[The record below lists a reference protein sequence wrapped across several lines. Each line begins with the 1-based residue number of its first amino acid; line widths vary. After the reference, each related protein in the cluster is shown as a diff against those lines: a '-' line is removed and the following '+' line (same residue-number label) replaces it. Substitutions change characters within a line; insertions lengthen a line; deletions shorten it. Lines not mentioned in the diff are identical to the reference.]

1 MIAVDICFNN
11 SDRIPTIWET
21 SEGNPNNFLFKL
33 KSSSEGKFEFKFDET
48 SDLGFEVEE
57 VVAID
62 NLVGPISQKNSE
74 EGYKLFV
81 QRLDTF
87 VSLLFSEL
95 TT

>member
-33 KSSSEGKFEFKFDET
+33 KSSPEEKFELKFDET
-48 SDLGFEVEE
+48 KDLNFEVEE

-62 NLVGPISQKNSE
+62 NLVCPIS
-74 EGYKLFV
+74 
-81 QRLDTF
+81 
-87 VSLLFSEL
+87 
-95 TT
+95 